1 VPRNK
6 PKYLQHL
13 LLGATGVVFAG
24 AQFMSPD
31 ADSVSQGAAST
42 VSLVPGIAEAAT
54 LTDVRRSTGFI
65 NEAAKGRSSLAMKT
79 DAALTALRPAVRAMS
94 HPSALENAFNS
105 YFAYKAEHPDQVRKP
120 FLYFV
125 DYGLPSTKPRG
136 YVFDMEKLAIV
147 DGPFTVAHGRGSA
160 SPSETV
166 PTRFS
171 NAHGSNATSL
181 GLYLAQ
187 ETYNFNGKSG
197 GRRYTSVGLRL
208 KGLSKGFNDNAR
220 TRGVVAHGAPY
231 VSSTRA
237 GRSEGCPAVT
247 QERARTLMPK
257 LSNGGMVFLFAPD
270 SKWMAADPWLET
282 ATRMLAANDVPAAG
296 RQAN

>member
-1 VPRNK
+1 MPSKPR
-6 PKYLQHL
+6 YLQHI
-13 LLGATGVVFAG
+13 LLGTTAAVFAG
-24 AQFMSPD
+24 AQFLSPD
-31 ADSVSQGAAST
+31 PGSAAADKPSAVSI
-42 VSLVPGIAEAAT
+42 LPGIAEAAS

-65 NEAAKGRSSLAMKT
+65 NEASKGTSSLAVKT
-79 DAALTALRPAVRAMS
+79 EAALAAFAPSVRAMS
-94 HPSALENAFNS
+94 HPTALTNAFNS
-105 YFAYKAEHPDQVRKP
+105 YFAYRAEHPDQVRKP
-120 FLYFV
+120 YLYFV

-136 YVFDMEKLAIV
+136 YVFDMDRLVIV

-160 SPSETV
+160 TPSETV

-197 GRRYTSVGLRL
+197 GKRYTSVGLRL

-247 QERARTLMPK
+247 QERARALMPK
-257 LSNGGMVFLFAPD
+257 LANGGMVFLFAPD

-282 ATRMLAANDVPAAG
+282 ARLLAANDVPVAG